1 MGLADHNTLVYVEAG
16 GGKLIIG
23 NADGTHYVEI
33 TVDTSGNLV
42 ITDNEGNAAVIV
54 TNTGNITPA

>member
-23 NADGTHYVEI
+23 NSNGKYVEI
-33 TVDTSGNLV
+33 TVNTSGNLV
-42 ITDNEGNAAVIV
+42 VTDDDGNAAVIV
-54 TNTGNITPA
+54 TSNGNLTPS